1 MRQRLSK
8 AAIITLLYLA
18 FAGFWILT
26 SDWLVDLLI
35 TDRTLLVRIQAW
47 KGSAFVLMTAVILY
61 ALLRLKLPSP
71 HETNSGATGFRAS
84 LLIAVYILM
93 LILIG
98 GIGYLVYRQQAL
110 EFTARQFSVQST
122 IVKLKARHIE
132 NWLTE
137 RRQDIK
143 LIQSD
148 PILSAIDAPVSG
160 QLDKTLEAKLQS
172 YFNALLET
180 KEWVGV
186 TLYTKQGHPLFT
198 TGEAIEATA
207 AVRQA
212 IIDSSRSRQLAIND
226 IHRLRS
232 EPDQYRLE
240 FIAPIIIN
248 EPQKIFVMVVLSADP
263 TIELYKSLNEW
274 SAISADSELFLVR
287 REGDE
292 VAYLNRTEWIS
303 NYPLTHRKPLS
314 RVNLSATRAVL
325 DGAGFCRC
333 INDRDM
339 EVWAAFQPI
348 SGMPWHVLLESN
360 ADAMLK
366 PLKLRAKLIFLV
378 VIFAVGAGGL
388 AVLLLWRSQQMRFA
402 LFRQRQLEDR
412 AAIVG
417 HYDRLV
423 KLARDIFLLTDLEG
437 RIVEANEAA
446 SSAYGYEIDELCSM
460 TIRDLTPS
468 HLQSAIQNIWPSA
481 DTKGGALFE
490 ILQLRKNGDIF
501 PVEISCSPLEIDG
514 NLYWQSFIR
523 DISARQAAEEQIQ
536 RLNKAYA
543 TLSETNQ
550 AIVRTRDPDKLF
562 QRLCRIAVEYGGYL
576 GAWIGRIDDISGR
589 IEPAA
594 SYGALDEYLRQTE
607 IEIAPD
613 SPKGRGPTANVMRK
627 GRPYYCED
635 FLNDPATAP
644 WHDLARQ
651 YGIGASV
658 ALPLRCSNRLV
669 AVFNLYA
676 AETHIFDRQMRT
688 LLEEMAQDISF
699 ALDNFERETARKQA
713 EHRLKTLF
721 ETIPDFVWLKD
732 HSGTFLACNPAIVK
746 LFGVP
751 VSEIIGKTDY
761 DFVDSETA
769 DAFRANDLAA
779 AAAGKP
785 VTNEETLTFSGDG
798 RSIRVQTTKTPMYDA
813 KGKLIGVLGIA
824 RDISELKQQQALLAA
839 ANNTLEQIAEGRPL
853 TTILKHIARNI
864 EQLSPDMLC
873 SILLMDADD
882 LHLRHGSAPS
892 LPDGYNRSV
901 DGIEIGPSV
910 GSCGTAA
917 FTKQPVFV
925 DDIAESP
932 LWKNFNRLA
941 LDHGLRACWSTPIFS
956 GTGKVLGTFAA
967 YYRTPRHATESER
980 QLINTFA
987 HLAAITIEREQDT
1000 QKLNRQLD
1008 ELRRWHTVTLDRES
1022 RIIDLK
1028 QEVNAL
1034 LTRLGEPTRYSVSVQ
1049 ELKP

>member
-1 MRQRLSK
+1 VRQRLSK

-47 KGSAFVLMTAVILY
+47 KGTAFVLMTALILY
-61 ALLRLKLPSP
+61 ALLRLKLPIR
-71 HETNSGATGFRAS
+71 HEASSGVFGFRSS

-93 LILIG
+93 TVVIG
-98 GIGYLVYRQQAL
+98 GFGHLVYRQQAE
-110 EFTARQFSVQST
+110 EFTARQFSIQSS
-122 IVKLKARHIE
+122 IVKLTTRQVE
-132 NWLTE
+132 NWLVE

-143 LIQSD
+143 LIQSH
-148 PILSAIDAPVSG
+148 PPFLAIDAQASRL
-160 QLDKTLEAKLQS
+160 LDKATEDKLQS
-172 YFNALLET
+172 YFDALLET
-180 KEWVGV
+180 KEWIGV
-186 TLYTKQGHPLFT
+186 TLYTKEGLALFS
-198 TGEAIEATA
+198 TGEAIEAMA

-212 IIDSSRSRQLAIND
+212 IIDSSRSQRLTIND

-232 EPDQYRLE
+232 DPDQYRLE
-240 FIAPIIIN
+240 FIAPIIFN
-248 EPQKIFVMVVLSADP
+248 EPQKTFVMMVLSADP
-263 TIELYKSLNEW
+263 TIQLYKSLNEW
-274 SAISADSELFLVR
+274 SAISVDSELSLVG

-292 VAYLNRTEWIS
+292 VVYFNRTEGIADS
-303 NYPLTHRKPLS
+303 SLTLRKPLS
-314 RVNLSATRAVL
+314 HSNLSATRAVL
-325 DGAGFCRC
+325 DGTGFCVC

-339 EVWAAFQPI
+339 EVLAAFQPI
-348 SGMPWHVLLESN
+348 SGMRWHVLLENN

-366 PLKLRAKLIFLV
+366 PLKLRARLILLV

-423 KLARDIFLLTDLEG
+423 KLARDIFLLTNLEG

-468 HLQSAIQNIWPSA
+468 HLQSAIPNIWPSA
-481 DTKGGALFE
+481 DTKNGALFE
-490 ILQLRKNGDIF
+490 TLQLRKNGDIF
-501 PVEISCSPLEIDG
+501 PVEISCSLLEIDG
-514 NLYWQSFIR
+514 NHYRQSFIR

-589 IEPAA
+589 IEPVA
-594 SYGALDEYLRQTE
+594 SFGALDQYIRQTK
-607 IEIAPD
+607 IEIDPD

-627 GRPYYCED
+627 GRPYYCVD

-658 ALPLRCSNRLV
+658 ALPLRCGNRLV

-676 AETHIFDRQMRT
+676 AETHVFDRQMRT

-732 HSGTFLACNPAIVK
+732 HSGTFLACNPAIEK

-761 DFVDSETA
+761 DFVDSEAA

-813 KGKLIGVLGIA
+813 NEKLIGVLGIA
-824 RDISELKQQQALLAA
+824 RDISELKQQQALLTA
-839 ANNTLEQIAEGRPL
+839 ANNTLEQITEGRPL
-853 TTILKHIARNI
+853 TTILKHIALNI
-864 EQLSPDMLC
+864 EQHSPDMLC
-873 SILLMDADD
+873 SILLMDEGG

-925 DDIAESP
+925 DDIAKSP
-932 LWKNFNRLA
+932 LWKNYNRLA
-941 LDHGLRACWSTPIFS
+941 LDHGLRACWSTPILS

-987 HLAAITIEREQDT
+987 HLAAIAIEREQDT

-1022 RIIDLK
+1022 RIMDLK

-1034 LTRLGEPTRYSVSVQ
+1034 LTRLGEPTHYSASVP

>member
-8 AAIITLLYLA
+8 AAIIAFLYLA

-47 KGSAFVLMTAVILY
+47 KGTAFVLMTALILY
-61 ALLRLKLPSP
+61 ALLRLKLPSL
-71 HETNSGATGFRAS
+71 HEASSGVFGFRAS

-93 LILIG
+93 TVVIG
-98 GIGYLVYRQQAL
+98 GFGYLVYRQQAE
-110 EFTARQFSVQST
+110 EFTAQQFSVQST
-122 IVKLKARHIE
+122 IVKFKARHIE

-137 RRQDIK
+137 RRQDVK
-143 LIQSD
+143 LIQSHPVHLD
-148 PILSAIDAPVSG
+148 IDAHVSS

-172 YFNALLET
+172 YFDALLET

-186 TLYTKQGHPLFT
+186 TLYTKQGHPLFA
-198 TGEAIEATA
+198 TGEAIETTDAL
-207 AVRQA
+207 RQA
-212 IIDSSRSRQLAIND
+212 IIDSSQSQRLTIND

-232 EPDQYRLE
+232 DPDQYRLE
-240 FIAPIIIN
+240 FIAPIIVN
-248 EPQKIFVMVVLSADP
+248 EPQKTFVMMVLSTNP
-263 TIELYKSLNEW
+263 TIQLYKSLNEW
-274 SAISADSELFLVR
+274 SAISVDSELFLVR

-292 VAYLNRTEWIS
+292 VAYLNKTEGIAS
-303 NYPLTHRKPLS
+303 SPLTLRKPLS
-314 RVNLSATRAVL
+314 QTNLSATRAVL
-325 DGAGFCRC
+325 DGTGFCVC
-333 INDRDM
+333 INDRNM
-339 EVWAAFQPI
+339 EVMATFQPI
-348 SGMPWHVLLESN
+348 SGMPWHVLLENN
-360 ADAMLK
+360 ADAILK
-366 PLKLRAKLIFLV
+366 PLKLRARLILLV

-468 HLQSAIQNIWPSA
+468 HLQAAIQNIWPPA
-481 DTKGGALFE
+481 ETKVGALFE
-490 ILQLRKNGDIF
+490 TLQLRKNGDIF
-501 PVEISCSPLEIDG
+501 PVEISCSTLEIDD
-514 NLYWQSFIR
+514 NHYRQSFIR
-523 DISARQAAEEQIQ
+523 DISSRQAAEEQIQ

-576 GAWIGRIDDISGR
+576 GAWIGRIDDFSGR
-589 IEPAA
+589 IDPVA
-594 SYGALDEYLRQTE
+594 SYGALDEYIRQTE
-607 IEIAPD
+607 IVIAPD
-613 SPKGRGPTANVMRK
+613 SLKGRGPTANVIRN

-635 FLNDPATAP
+635 FLNDPATGP

-651 YGIGASV
+651 HGIGASV
-658 ALPLRCSNRLV
+658 ALPLRSDNRLV

-713 EHRLKTLF
+713 EYRLKTLF

-732 HSGTFLACNPAIVK
+732 HSGTFLACNPAIEG

-751 VSEIIGKTDY
+751 ASEIIGKTDY
-761 DFVDSETA
+761 DFVDSKTA

-813 KGKLIGVLGIA
+813 TGKLIGVLGIA

-839 ANNTLEQIAEGRPL
+839 ANNTLEKIAEGRPL
-853 TTILKHIARNI
+853 TTILKHITRNI
-864 EQLSPDMLC
+864 EQHSPDMRC
-873 SILLMDADD
+873 SILLMDADG

-892 LPDGYNRSV
+892 LPDAYNQAV

-932 LWKNFNRLA
+932 LWKKYSHLA
-941 LDHGLRACWSTPIFS
+941 LDQGLRACWSTPILS
-956 GTGKVLGTFAA
+956 GTGEVLGTFAA
-967 YYRTPRHATESER
+967 YYRTPRHATESDR
-980 QLINTFA
+980 QLINNFA
-987 HLAAITIEREQDT
+987 HLAAIAIEREQDT

-1022 RIIDLK
+1022 RIMDLK

-1034 LTRLGEPTRYSVSVQ
+1034 LTRLGEPTRYSTSVP

>member
-47 KGSAFVLMTAVILY
+47 KGTAFVLMTALILY
-61 ALLRLKLPSP
+61 ALLRLKLPIR
-71 HETNSGATGFRAS
+71 HEASSGVFGFRSS

-93 LILIG
+93 TVVIG
-98 GIGYLVYRQQAL
+98 GFGHLVYRQQAE
-110 EFTARQFSVQST
+110 EFTARQFSIQSS
-122 IVKLKARHIE
+122 IVKLTTRQVE
-132 NWLTE
+132 NWLVE

-143 LIQSD
+143 LIQSH
-148 PILSAIDAPVSG
+148 PPFLAIDAQASRL
-160 QLDKTLEAKLQS
+160 LDKATEDKLQS
-172 YFNALLET
+172 YFDALLET
-180 KEWVGV
+180 KEWIGV
-186 TLYTKQGHPLFT
+186 TLYTKEGLALFS
-198 TGEAIEATA
+198 TGEAIEAMA

-212 IIDSSRSRQLAIND
+212 IIDSSRSQRLTIND

-232 EPDQYRLE
+232 DPDQYRLE
-240 FIAPIIIN
+240 FIAPIIFN
-248 EPQKIFVMVVLSADP
+248 EPQKTFVMMVLSADP
-263 TIELYKSLNEW
+263 TIQLYKSLNEW
-274 SAISADSELFLVR
+274 SAISVDSELSLVG

-292 VAYLNRTEWIS
+292 VVYFNRTEGIADS
-303 NYPLTHRKPLS
+303 SLTLRKPLS
-314 RVNLSATRAVL
+314 HSNLSATRAVL
-325 DGAGFCRC
+325 DGTGFCVC

-339 EVWAAFQPI
+339 EVLAAFQPI
-348 SGMPWHVLLESN
+348 SGMRWHVLLENN

-366 PLKLRAKLIFLV
+366 PLKLRARLILLV

-423 KLARDIFLLTDLEG
+423 KLARDIFLLTNLEG

-468 HLQSAIQNIWPSA
+468 HLQSAIPNIWPSA
-481 DTKGGALFE
+481 DTKNGALFE
-490 ILQLRKNGDIF
+490 TLQLRKNGDIF
-501 PVEISCSPLEIDG
+501 PVEISCSLLEIDG
-514 NLYWQSFIR
+514 NHYRQSFIR

-589 IEPAA
+589 IEPVA
-594 SYGALDEYLRQTE
+594 SFGALDQYIRQTK
-607 IEIAPD
+607 IEIDPD

-627 GRPYYCED
+627 GRPYYCVD

-658 ALPLRCSNRLV
+658 ALPLRCGNRLV

-676 AETHIFDRQMRT
+676 AETHVFDRQMRT

-732 HSGTFLACNPAIVK
+732 HSGTFLACNPAIEK

-761 DFVDSETA
+761 DFVDSEAA

-813 KGKLIGVLGIA
+813 NEKLIGVLGIA
-824 RDISELKQQQALLAA
+824 RDISELKQQQALLTA
-839 ANNTLEQIAEGRPL
+839 ANNTLEQITEGRPL
-853 TTILKHIARNI
+853 TTILKHIALNI
-864 EQLSPDMLC
+864 EQHSPDMLC
-873 SILLMDADD
+873 SILLMDEGG

-925 DDIAESP
+925 DDIAKSP
-932 LWKNFNRLA
+932 LWKNYNRLA
-941 LDHGLRACWSTPIFS
+941 LDHGLRACWSTPILS

-987 HLAAITIEREQDT
+987 HLAAIAIEREQDT

-1022 RIIDLK
+1022 RIMDLK

-1034 LTRLGEPTRYSVSVQ
+1034 LTRLGEPTHYSASVP

>member
-8 AAIITLLYLA
+8 AAIIAFLYLA

-47 KGSAFVLMTAVILY
+47 KGSAFVLMTALILY
-61 ALLRLKLPSP
+61 ALLRLKLPTQD
-71 HETNSGATGFRAS
+71 EAESGAFNFRAG
-84 LLIAVYILM
+84 LLIAAYILIA
-93 LILIG
+93 LSIG
-98 GIGYLVYRQQAL
+98 GFGYLVYRQQAE
-110 EFTARQFSVQST
+110 EFTAQQFSVEST
-122 IVKLKARHIE
+122 IVKFKARHIE

-137 RRQDIK
+137 RRQDVK
-143 LIQSD
+143 LIQSH
-148 PILSAIDAPVSG
+148 PAPLAIDAHVSS

-172 YFNALLET
+172 YFDALLET

-186 TLYTKQGHPLFT
+186 TLYTKEGHPLFA
-198 TGEAIEATA
+198 TGEAIETTDAL
-207 AVRQA
+207 RQA
-212 IIDSSRSRQLAIND
+212 IIDSSQSQRLTIND

-232 EPDQYRLE
+232 DPDQYRLE
-240 FIAPIIIN
+240 FIAPIIVN
-248 EPQKIFVMVVLSADP
+248 EPQKTFVMMVLSADP
-263 TIELYKSLNEW
+263 AIQLYKSLNEW
-274 SAISADSELFLVR
+274 SAISVDSELFLVR

-292 VAYLNRTEWIS
+292 VAYLNKTEGITS
-303 NYPLTHRKPLS
+303 SPLAIRKPLS
-314 RVNLSATRAVL
+314 QTNLSATRAVL

-333 INDRDM
+333 INDRDL
-339 EVWAAFQPI
+339 EVLAAFQPI
-348 SGMPWHVLLESN
+348 SGMPWHVLLENN
-360 ADAMLK
+360 ADAILK
-366 PLKLRAKLIFLV
+366 PLKLRARLIFLV

-437 RIVEANEAA
+437 RIVEANDAA

-468 HLQSAIQNIWPSA
+468 HLQSAIQNIWPPT
-481 DTKGGALFE
+481 DTKDGALFE
-490 ILQLRKNGDIF
+490 TLQLHKNGDIF

-514 NLYWQSFIR
+514 NHYRQSFIR

-589 IEPAA
+589 IEPVA
-594 SYGALDEYLRQTE
+594 SFGALDQYIRQTE
-607 IEIAPD
+607 IEIDPD
-613 SPKGRGPTANVMRK
+613 SSKGRGPTANAIRK

-635 FLNDPATAP
+635 FLNDTITAP

-658 ALPLRCSNRLV
+658 ALPLRCGNRLV

-732 HSGTFLACNPAIVK
+732 HSGTFLACNPAIEK

-751 VSEIIGKTDY
+751 ISEIIGKTDY
-761 DFVDSETA
+761 DFVSPETA
-769 DAFRANDLAA
+769 DSFRANDLAA

-785 VTNEETLTFSGDG
+785 VTNEETLTFSGNG
-798 RSIRVQTTKTPMYDA
+798 RNIRVQTTKTPMYDA
-813 KGKLIGVLGIA
+813 NGKLIGVLGIA

-864 EQLSPDMLC
+864 EQQSPDMLC
-873 SILLMDADD
+873 SILLMDADG
-882 LHLRHGSAPS
+882 LHLGHGSAPS
-892 LPDGYNRSV
+892 LPDAYNQAV

-925 DDIAESP
+925 DDIAQSP
-932 LWKNFNRLA
+932 LWKNYNHLA
-941 LDHGLRACWSTPIFS
+941 LDHGLRACWSTPILS

-980 QLINTFA
+980 QLISNFA
-987 HLAAITIEREQDT
+987 HLAAIAIEREQDT

-1008 ELRRWHTVTLDRES
+1008 ELRRWHTATLDRES
-1022 RIIDLK
+1022 RIMDLK

-1034 LTRLGEPTRYSVSVQ
+1034 LTRLGEPTRYSASVP

>member
-8 AAIITLLYLA
+8 AAIIAFLYLA

-35 TDRTLLVRIQAW
+35 TNRTLLVRIQAW
-47 KGSAFVLMTAVILY
+47 KGTAFVLMTALLLY
-61 ALLRLKLPSP
+61 ALLRLKLPSR
-71 HETNSGATGFRAS
+71 HEASSGVFGFRAS

-93 LILIG
+93 TVVIG
-98 GIGYLVYRQQAL
+98 GFGYLVHRQHAE
-110 EFTARQFSVQST
+110 EFTARQFSIQSS
-122 IVKLKARHIE
+122 IVKLTTRQIE
-132 NWLTE
+132 NWLVE

-143 LIQSD
+143 LIQSH
-148 PILSAIDAPVSG
+148 PPFLAIDTPVSE
-160 QLDKTLEAKLQS
+160 QLDKTSEARLQS
-172 YFNALLET
+172 YFDALLET

-186 TLYTKQGHPLFT
+186 TLYTKKGLALFS
-198 TGEAIEATA
+198 TGEAIETSA
-207 AVRQA
+207 ALQKA
-212 IIDSSRSRQLAIND
+212 IIASTQSRQLAIND

-232 EPDQYRLE
+232 APDQYRLE
-240 FIAPIIIN
+240 FIAPIIVN
-248 EPQKIFVMVVLSADP
+248 ELHKTFVMMVLSADP
-263 TIELYKSLNEW
+263 TIQVYKSLNEW
-274 SAISADSELFLVR
+274 SAISADSELLLVR

-292 VAYLNRTEWIS
+292 AVYLNKTDWIA
-303 NYPLTHRKPLS
+303 NTPHTLRKPLS
-314 RVNLSATRAVL
+314 QASLSATQAVL
-325 DGAGFCRC
+325 DGTGFCVC
-333 INDRDM
+333 INDRNT
-339 EVWAAFQPI
+339 EVLATFQPI

-360 ADAMLK
+360 ADAILK

-388 AVLLLWRSQQMRFA
+388 AVLLLWRSQQMRFT

-437 RIVEANEAA
+437 RIVEANDAA
-446 SSAYGYEIDELCSM
+446 STAYGYEIDELCSM

-468 HLQSAIQNIWPSA
+468 HLQSAIQNIWPHT
-481 DTKGGALFE
+481 DTKDGALFE
-490 ILQLRKNGDIF
+490 TLQLHKNGDIF
-501 PVEISCSPLEIDG
+501 PVEISCSLLEIDG
-514 NLYWQSFIR
+514 NHYRQSFIR

-589 IEPAA
+589 IEPVA
-594 SYGALDEYLRQTE
+594 SFGALDEYIRQTE
-607 IEIAPD
+607 IVIDPG
-613 SPKGRGPTANVMRK
+613 SSKGRGPTASVIRK

-635 FLNDPATAP
+635 FLNDTITAP

-658 ALPLRCSNRLV
+658 ALPLRCGNRLV

-732 HSGTFLACNPAIVK
+732 HSGTFLACNPAIEK

-769 DAFRANDLAA
+769 NNFRANDLAA

-785 VTNEETLTFSGDG
+785 VTNEETLTFSGNG
-798 RSIRVQTTKTPMYDA
+798 RNIRVQTTKTPMYDA
-813 KGKLIGVLGIA
+813 NGKLIGVLGIA

-839 ANNTLEQIAEGRPL
+839 ANNALEQIAEGRPL

-864 EQLSPDMLC
+864 EQHSPDMLC
-873 SILLMDADD
+873 SILLMDADG

-892 LPDGYNRSV
+892 LPDAYNQAV

-932 LWKNFNRLA
+932 LWKNYKHLA
-941 LDHGLRACWSTPIFS
+941 LDHGLRACWSTPILS

-987 HLAAITIEREQDT
+987 HLAAIAIERALDT
-1000 QKLNRQLD
+1000 QKLNRQLH

-1022 RIIDLK
+1022 RIMDLK
-1028 QEVNAL
+1028 REVNAL
-1034 LTRLGEPTRYSVSVQ
+1034 LTRLGEPTRYSASKP